1 MIIRSEFAAVEVV
14 EDTTTAGPTLL
25 IRDLEHGTE
34 IRLDPLELASL
45 TRLSHEDFT
54 RWVRPE

>member
-1 MIIRSEFAAVEVV
+1 MILRSEFAVVEVV
-14 EDTTTAGPTLL
+14 EDHSTAGPTLL
-25 IRDLEHGTE
+25 IRDLENGTE

-45 TRLSHEDFT
+45 TRVSHQDFT